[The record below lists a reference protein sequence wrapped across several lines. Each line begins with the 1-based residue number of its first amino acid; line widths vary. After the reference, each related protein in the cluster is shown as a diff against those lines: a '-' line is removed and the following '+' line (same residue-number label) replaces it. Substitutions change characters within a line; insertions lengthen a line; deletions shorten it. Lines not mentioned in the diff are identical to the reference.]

1 MIFITFYLNQL
12 FLLYALNES
21 TIILPALNC
30 SDKTKFNIVFGVEIK
45 IRETTADVTL
55 VIIKL

>member
-1 MIFITFYLNQL
+1 MIVITFYLNQL

-30 SDKTKFNIVFGVEIK
+30 SDKTKLNIVFGVEIK
-45 IRETTADVTL
+45 NKRYHYRCDFSYY
-55 VIIKL
+55 

>member
-1 MIFITFYLNQL
+1 MIVITFYLNQL

-45 IRETTADVTL
+45 NKGYHYRCDFSYY
-55 VIIKL
+55 